1 MKTAD
6 QEISELRG
14 RLDALQAGQMA
25 LMNVVTMLMAPLK
38 ADPRAIAEL
47 GRLTE
52 RGKAQ
57 LLASSA
63 SDYQIHAYDDLMKAL
78 VEKVVGSVRK

>member
-6 QEISELRG
+6 QEISELRRG
-14 RLDALQAGQMA
+14 LDAMQAGQMA

-38 ADPRAIAEL
+38 TDQKTIAEL
-47 GRLTE
+47 GRLAE

-63 SDYQIHAYDDLMKAL
+63 SDYQIHAYDELMKGL
-78 VEKVVGSVRK
+78 IEKVGGPLKK